1 MMYWNERFR
10 TAGVIALLVALA
22 AAAPASGA
30 TFIDME
36 IPELVAASDAV
47 IEGRVV
53 DVQSFWDE
61 KGAVI
66 VSEATVQVDD
76 KIVGKSEDWIRVRT
90 VGGEVGGYTIQAPG
104 FPTLDLDERVVL
116 FVQRPGDGE
125 EAFRITGHPLG
136 KYRVVEDGGEQI
148 ARPSV
153 DDGAVLVSP
162 RGGPATAPRALSL
175 DRLKEDVR
183 DAASLLGLN
192 R

>member
-1 MMYWNERFR
+1 MMYWTERSR

-30 TFIDME
+30 TFVDME

-53 DVQSFWDE
+53 DVKSQWDE
-61 KGAVI
+61 QGIVI
-66 VSEATVQVDD
+66 VSEALIQVDD
-76 KIVGKSEDWIRVRT
+76 KIVGKSEDWVTVRV

-104 FPTLDLDERVVL
+104 FPTLDQDERVVL
-116 FVQRPGDGE
+116 FLSRSGRGDDSYG
-125 EAFRITGHPLG
+125 ITGHPLG
-136 KYRVVEDGGEQI
+136 KYRVVEDAGEQI

-162 RGGPATAPRALSL
+162 RGGPATVPQALSL
-175 DRLKEDVR
+175 DRLKEDIR
-183 DAASLLGLN
+183 DAARLLGQS

>member
-1 MMYWNERFR
+1 MMDWNERFR
-10 TAGVIALLVALA
+10 PAGVIALLVALA

-47 IEGRVV
+47 VEGRVV
-53 DVQSFWDE
+53 DVVSFWDE
-61 KGAVI
+61 KGVVI
-66 VSEATVQVDD
+66 VTEAVVQVDD
-76 KIVGKSEDWIRVRT
+76 KIVGKSDDWVRVRT

-104 FPTLDLDERVVL
+104 FPTLGQDERVVL
-116 FVQRPGDGE
+116 FLSRPARDGE
-125 EAFRITGHPLG
+125 AYGITGHPLG
-136 KYRVVEDGGEQI
+136 KYRVVEDTGEQI

-162 RGGPATAPRALSL
+162 RGGPATVPQALSL
-175 DRLKEDVR
+175 DRLTEDIR